1 MEEELNLHY
10 QELTPMNTA
19 DEYLLA
25 NQVQRLMMCF
35 DVYLETKT
43 VGDEGSERPLEFARE
58 KMYMRI
64 TRYLTFFLSLF
75 QEKNVEIFCQ
85 VCQFFLSLGT
95 LS

>member
-10 QELTPMNTA
+10 QELTVNKA
-19 DEYLLA
+19 EDYLLA

-43 VGDEGSERPLEFARE
+43 VGDEGTERPLEFARE

-64 TRYLTFFLSLF
+64 TR
-75 QEKNVEIFCQ
+75 
-85 VCQFFLSLGT
+85 
-95 LS
+95 

>member
-10 QELTPMNTA
+10 QELTVNTA
-19 DEYLLA
+19 DDYLLA

-64 TRYLTFFLSLF
+64 TR
-75 QEKNVEIFCQ
+75 
-85 VCQFFLSLGT
+85 
-95 LS
+95 